1 MQLMIIG
8 LVVLIGLLIYA
19 IYYYRH
25 SADEGKIPESR
36 DHVKRGSDSAGKVLY
51 FPTDDV
57 EYEKHKRNID

>member
-8 LVVLIGLLIYA
+8 LFVLIGLLVYA

-25 SADEGKIPESR
+25 SDDETKRRRR
-36 DHVKRGSDSAGKVLY
+36 DRKHGDTGNENKVLY

-57 EYEKHKRNID
+57 EHEKHKRNID